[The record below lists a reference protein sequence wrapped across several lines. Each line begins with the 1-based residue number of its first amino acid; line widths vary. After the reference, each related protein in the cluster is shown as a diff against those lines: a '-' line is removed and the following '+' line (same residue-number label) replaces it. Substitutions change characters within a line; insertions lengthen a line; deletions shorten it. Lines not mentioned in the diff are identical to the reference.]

1 MDRLKT
7 LNVLFLED
15 NEEYAKNTIEFLEIY
30 FNKVIHSNNIK
41 DALAMY
47 DEYRTDVII
56 SDIKVVDGNGLNFV
70 SAIREINKE
79 IPIVVLSAHKDE
91 DFLFKAIPLN
101 ITSYEIKP
109 LSYDKFLALLK
120 KLSNIFSSQDTTFEY
135 QNLKYSFESKEFS
148 IDDENIYLTKTERLF
163 VELLIRNKDKI
174 TTHEMIQRD
183 VWEDKYMGES
193 AIKNLLFR
201 LRKKSNVE
209 FITLVSGVGYKL
221 F

>member
-193 AIKNLLFR
+193 AIKNLLFNYE
-201 LRKKSNVE
+201 KNQM
-209 FITLVSGVGYKL
+209 
-221 F
+221 

>member
-15 NEEYAKNTIEFLEIY
+15 NEEFAKNTIEFLEIY

-41 DALAMY
+41 DAIAMY
-47 DEYRTDVII
+47 DEFRTDIII
-56 SDIKVVDGNGLNFV
+56 SDIKVTDGNGLNFV
-70 SAIREINKE
+70 SAVREKNKE

-101 ITSYEIKP
+101 ITAYEIKP
-109 LSYDKFLALLK
+109 LSYNKFLDLLK
-120 KLSNIFSSQDTTFEY
+120 KLSNIFGSQETLFEY
-135 QNLKYSFESKEFS
+135 KNLKYSFESKEFS
-148 IDDENIYLTKTERLF
+148 IDNENIYLTRTERLF
-163 VELLIRNKDKI
+163 IELLIRNKDRV
-174 TTHEMIQRD
+174 TTYEMIQRD
-183 VWEDKYMGES
+183 IWEDKVMGES

-201 LRKKSNVE
+201 LRKKSSVE
-209 FITLVSGVGYKL
+209 FITLVSGIGYKL

>member
-15 NEEYAKNTIEFLEIY
+15 NEEFAKNTIEFLEIY

-47 DEYRTDVII
+47 DEFRTDIII
-56 SDIKVVDGNGLNFV
+56 SDIKVTDGNGLNFV
-70 SAIREINKE
+70 SAIRKINKE

-101 ITSYEIKP
+101 ISSYEIKP
-109 LSYDKFLALLK
+109 LSYEKFLALLK
-120 KLSNIFSSQDTTFEY
+120 KLSNIFSSLDTTFEY
-135 QNLKYSFESKEFS
+135 KNLKYSFESKELF
-148 IDDENIYLTKTERLF
+148 IDNKNIPLTKTERLF
-163 VELLIRNKDKI
+163 MELLIRNKNRVI
-174 TTHEMIQRD
+174 TNDMIQRD
-183 VWEDKYMGES
+183 VWENKLMGES

-201 LRKKSNVE
+201 LRKKSKVE
-209 FITLVSGVGYKL
+209 FITLVPGVGYKL

>member
-7 LNVLFLED
+7 LNILFLED
-15 NEEYAKNTIEFLEIY
+15 NEEFAKNTIEFLEIY
-30 FNKVIHSNNIK
+30 FNRVIHSNNIK
-41 DALAMY
+41 DALALY
-47 DEYRTDVII
+47 DENRTDIII
-56 SDIKVVDGNGLNFV
+56 SDIKVTDGNGLNFV

-148 IDDENIYLTKTERLF
+148 IDEENIYLTKTERLF
-163 VELLIRNKDKI
+163 MELLIRNKDKV

-183 VWEDKYMGES
+183 VWEDKIMGES

-201 LRKKSNVE
+201 LRKKSDIE
-209 FITLVSGVGYKL
+209 FITLVSGLGYKL